1 MSKIV
6 ESRIYAV
13 AICERYT
20 HTTNNT
26 FILLSLLR
34 RIYNLKIVGENQPL
48 KSIFLDA
55 CRNDV
60 LRIFQPPFYIGKAA
74 FRVTQYQT
82 RSWLIIIIILRIW
95 NLLVVAT
102 KQENQVA
109 LFYLNGYK
117 LWFSFKV
124 AKATLK
130 FSSSIINMEHVQ
142 TYAFIIIY
150 WHTLVYMYL
159 FGTRSKEMAII

>member
-74 FRVTQYQT
+74 FRVTQCQT

-102 KQENQVA
+102 KQENQEGRII
-109 LFYLNGYK
+109 LSKWIKIMIFFQSGKGNFKIQLLN
-117 LWFSFKV
+117 
-124 AKATLK
+124 
-130 FSSSIINMEHVQ
+130 N
-142 TYAFIIIY
+142 
-150 WHTLVYMYL
+150 
-159 FGTRSKEMAII
+159 

>member
-6 ESRIYAV
+6 ESRIYVV

-74 FRVTQYQT
+74 FRVTQCQT

-102 KQENQVA
+102 KQEGRIILSKWIKIMIFFQSGKGNFKIQ
-109 LFYLNGYK
+109 LLN
-117 LWFSFKV
+117 
-124 AKATLK
+124 
-130 FSSSIINMEHVQ
+130 N
-142 TYAFIIIY
+142 
-150 WHTLVYMYL
+150 
-159 FGTRSKEMAII
+159 